1 MSEVPNGK
9 LVKLE
14 YPKPGLKTDLK
25 FVKFG
30 SMNELVKLV
39 HELIFLL
46 RIKDDIDYE
55 NSVYKGF
62 SPVANWLFK
71 IINQMKGD
79 ATQKVVHVVL
89 TPKDH
94 EFLVKNLK
102 TEGDTLCYRAFQQTV
117 NLLVL
122 LASLPRVG
130 PISKRLGDL
139 LENKV
144 SGFVI
149 RRNLNDKS
157 EIEPYYVWMSVLD
170 PEERGL
176 LIKRV
181 GDNFFNTQN
190 KLLRA
195 YRGSNPG
202 TSSLELEKLKK
213 TVDSRLSQPIKATI
227 YGRLAVYRDVK
238 NSNSEAMDII
248 SSRKGTKQLTDAELR
263 RYANIRKATS
273 LFAPENIVAGIYDLI
288 NKPIEIMDLT
298 RHAFLD
304 PTTSKVFYYTQDI
317 ESSVTYKDLAGKIA
331 AGNANVG
338 EAALFNSIKSRT
350 IQFVPGISKR

>member
-1 MSEVPNGK
+1 
-9 LVKLE
+9 
-14 YPKPGLKTDLK
+14 
-25 FVKFG
+25 
-30 SMNELVKLV
+30 
-39 HELIFLL
+39 
-46 RIKDDIDYE
+46 
-55 NSVYKGF
+55 
-62 SPVANWLFK
+62 
-71 IINQMKGD
+71 
-79 ATQKVVHVVL
+79 
-89 TPKDH
+89 
-94 EFLVKNLK
+94 
-102 TEGDTLCYRAFQQTV
+102 
-117 NLLVL
+117 
-122 LASLPRVG
+122 
-130 PISKRLGDL
+130 
-139 LENKV
+139 
-144 SGFVI
+144 
-149 RRNLNDKS
+149 
-157 EIEPYYVWMSVLD
+157 MSVLD